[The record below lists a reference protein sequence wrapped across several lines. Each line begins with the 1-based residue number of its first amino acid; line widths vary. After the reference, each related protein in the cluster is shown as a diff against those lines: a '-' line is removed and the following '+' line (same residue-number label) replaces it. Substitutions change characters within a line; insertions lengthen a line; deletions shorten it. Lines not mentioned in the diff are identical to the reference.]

1 MVPANVYITREMNP
15 FPRIQRHLAA
25 ALGRLWNNSWALIQT
40 AVAASLAYFLAS
52 SFLGAQGAFY
62 APIVALVCLSL
73 TLGQPWWRAILITLG
88 VSVGLTVAYLIVLA
102 IGVGSAQIGV
112 VVLLAMVTAVLFS
125 ENTLLVN
132 QTVISAILVVVLQ
145 PPQEFGFSPD
155 RFLDALIGGGVAL
168 AINYLFPADP
178 ERMVERAVRPVF
190 DELASSLKEVA
201 AALEDSDLEKAEQAL
216 SQARAIDERISGF
229 QNTLI
234 AAQDTARFSPL
245 KRRELRHL
253 ELYSAAAERIDL
265 AVRDVR
271 SVTRAATGVARYST
285 PVSGP
290 LSEAVLDLSR
300 AIQALDAYL
309 ENFSDPEETRRFALE
324 AAHKATAVLKEH
336 KGDLDAGMLAGQIRT
351 TTLDILMSTSMEQRQ
366 AIEVLEEAA
375 GRASEIDCGSN
386 PDK

>member
-216 SQARAIDERISGF
+216 SHARAIDEQISGF

-253 ELYSAAAERIDL
+253 ELYSAAADRPGRSRCAERNP
-265 AVRDVR
+265 RGYGC
-271 SVTRAATGVARYST
+271 RALQH
-285 PVSGP
+285 SGLGP
-290 LSEAVLDLSR
+290 
-300 AIQALDAYL
+300 
-309 ENFSDPEETRRFALE
+309 
-324 AAHKATAVLKEH
+324 
-336 KGDLDAGMLAGQIRT
+336 
-351 TTLDILMSTSMEQRQ
+351 TLR
-366 AIEVLEEAA
+366 
-375 GRASEIDCGSN
+375 GRARPIPSDTSPRRLFREFQRSRRDAPVRPRGRPQSYCGAKRAQRRSGRRHACWADQN
-386 PDK
+386 HDARHTDEH

>member
-234 AAQDTARFSPL
+234 AAQDTTRFSPL